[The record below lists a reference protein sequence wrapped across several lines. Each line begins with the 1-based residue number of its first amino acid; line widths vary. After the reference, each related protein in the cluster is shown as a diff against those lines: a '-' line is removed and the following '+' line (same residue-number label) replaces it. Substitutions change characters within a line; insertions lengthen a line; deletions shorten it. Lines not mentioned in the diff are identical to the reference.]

1 MDKLI
6 DGMLKIF
13 VVTLGMLALV
23 AVVVAWVGVGWLLVL
38 VLQ

>member
-6 DGMLKIF
+6 DGMLKIIL
-13 VVTLGMLALV
+13 VTLGMLTLV
-23 AVVVAWVGVGWLLVL
+23 AVVVTWVGVGWLLVL